1 MEAMALSD
9 CEDSASVGL
18 DVPTDSLAVA
28 IARPGRA
35 PPEWPGTIPNHRSAL
50 RRRIT
55 RRSPEG
61 LGLRVC
67 YEAGP
72 CGDGID
78 REITATGH
86 PCRVVA
92 PGLVPRGATDRVT
105 TDRRAATLRAREHR
119 SGSRTPA
126 RPDPD
131 PNALRIGPGPGRTG
145 RPSRQKPVSASVP
158 SSSGRAASMRGGVA
172 GVRPTRA
179 GWRPRP
185 STVRSSRSS
194 SRNMSMPLGRPRGG
208 WRISRTRSTPPPR
221 SGLWPPW

>member
-1 MEAMALSD
+1 MSEYQ
-9 CEDSASVGL
+9 DSACVGL
-18 DVPTDSLAVA
+18 DVHTDSIAVA

-35 PPEWPGTIPNHRSAL
+35 QPEWQGTIPNRPSAL

-61 LGLRVC
+61 LGLRFG

-86 PCRVVA
+86 HGRVVA
-92 PGLVPRGATDRVT
+92 PGLVPRGATDRVK

-126 RPDPD
+126 RVPDPD
-131 PNALRIGPGPGRTG
+131 PNALRIGPGPART
-145 RPSRQKPVSASVP
+145 
-158 SSSGRAASMRGGVA
+158 
-172 GVRPTRA
+172 
-179 GWRPRP
+179 
-185 STVRSSRSS
+185 
-194 SRNMSMPLGRPRGG
+194 
-208 WRISRTRSTPPPR
+208 
-221 SGLWPPW
+221 